1 MKRMIACLSA
11 GLLVTGCVAAKAP
24 QSTPPERDS
33 PPPMIAAA
41 YYDALKAN
49 QPVLLAALE
58 ADKSSAGAVAFA
70 GAPAPPK
77 GFTAPFGNLRV
88 VVFGG
93 GDKAEQCISPSL
105 PAAGDGQRAEGEDV
119 YNRKAGTSTA
129 AADRAD
135 YSVVGDES
143 INASPPPDKLRMLT
157 PAK

>member
-1 MKRMIACLSA
+1 MIAGLS
-11 GLLVTGCVAAKAP
+11 GLLVTGCMADKAP
-24 QSTPPERDS
+24 QSWPPEMDS
-33 PPPMIAAA
+33 ERPLVADK

-70 GAPAPPK
+70 GTPAPPK

-105 PAAGDGQRAEGEDV
+105 PAAADGQRAEGEDV
-119 YNRKAGTSTA
+119 DNRKAGASPA

-135 YSVVGDES
+135 DSVVGYES
-143 INASPPPDKLRMLT
+143 IDASPPPDKLLRLS
-157 PAK
+157 PPK